1 MEGGDGGVQ
10 PRSHRSPSTRIKR
23 KKSPIKNRS
32 AHSIKR
38 QKIVFNK
45 EIVTQ
50 EFDSAQNRPS
60 SSTSIPDS
68 CSTRKHKGR
77 KIKRS
82 RFRDNSRQWV
92 WCSRDFSSYK
102 DKVIV
107 LSYNILGVE
116 NASNHQD
123 LYFNVSPKLLKWKW
137 RKKLITEEISH
148 YNPEI
153 LCFQEVDRFDDL
165 EHLLNRDGLRGVYKA
180 RTGEAKDGC
189 AMFWK
194 DDKST

>member
-92 WCSRDFSSYK
+92 WCSRDFSSYRGNGN
-102 DKVIV
+102 
-107 LSYNILGVE
+107 LSLCIDCIFFFFYEEWWVHFFMGQFIF
-116 NASNHQD
+116 S
-123 LYFNVSPKLLKWKW
+123 
-137 RKKLITEEISH
+137 LIWSFPQ
-148 YNPEI
+148 N
-153 LCFQEVDRFDDL
+153 
-165 EHLLNRDGLRGVYKA
+165 DGHS
-180 RTGEAKDGC
+180 
-189 AMFWK
+189 F
-194 DDKST
+194 